1 MVQPVMTQEAAAET
15 EVPTPR
21 ERSDLFGVTLL
32 ATIGIVMLAWIGG
45 LIWGVMVFFNWL
57 VS

>member
-1 MVQPVMTQEAAAET
+1 MVFSIMTQETATEA

-21 ERSDLFGVTLL
+21 QRSDLFGIAYLG
-32 ATIGIVMLAWIGG
+32 TIGIVMLAWIAG
-45 LIWGVMVFFNWL
+45 LVWGAIAFFNWL

>member
-1 MVQPVMTQEAAAET
+1 MTQEAAAET
-15 EVPTPR
+15 QVPTARGRP
-21 ERSDLFGVTLL
+21 DLVGATLL

-45 LIWGVMVFFNWL
+45 LVWGVMVFFNWL